1 MSHRSRLSDSVWT
14 AFTEAIRFVVV
25 PLALIELVTSN
36 YPLLTTPFMPY
47 IREYVLFF
55 GAMVVAASTLEAMN
69 RPGTFKRLLFG
80 LSALAF
86 VGLWLAVLFGG
97 GIAEFTYGPYHFRL
111 DLTKLVYIMLVGIS
125 LKALLVVD
133 TYTVHKPQL
142 AEEAARKRREESG
155 ARRAVARTRKAAHQ
169 VKHTPSLE
177 SMTKVAFEVTPD
189 ISVGYSSPPAP
200 DEPLS
205 PAPPPPEAAVRHRTC
220 PICGERVRSSESIC
234 PNCGAWLTRDSFR
247 FSKRP

>member
-1 MSHRSRLSDSVWT
+1 MTHKSGLSDSVWT

-47 IREYVLFF
+47 IREYILFF

-133 TYTVHKPQL
+133 TYLVHQPQL
-142 AEEAARKRREESG
+142 AEEAAKKRMEEAE
-155 ARRAVARTRKAAHQ
+155 ARRVAARTRKAAHQ
-169 VKHTPSLE
+169 VKHTIPLE
-177 SMTKVAFEVTPD
+177 HMTKVAYEVTPD
-189 ISVGYSSPPAP
+189 TSVGYSPPPAP
-200 DEPLS
+200 EKVSS
-205 PAPPPPEAAVRHRTC
+205 PTPPPSQTAVRHRTC
-220 PICGERVRSSESIC
+220 PICGERVRSTESVC